1 MSSRTEGKWGL
12 DRFLGL
18 DMIKGV
24 WACCGPGEPGAHN
37 GHSRG
42 GMVRMRMRVCV
53 RAPRGSQSSE
63 LYCRPHGLR
72 KTELFPIPQPLH
84 QKFGS
89 ADEPHLLRSGD
100 RYGRAVSPHL
110 FLLQLSCIESDCV
123 GYYFLLLAT

>member
-89 ADEPHLLRSGD
+89 ADDLYGVGVYFRTGERS
-100 RYGRAVSPHL
+100 RTRCLMSQSHA
-110 FLLQLSCIESDCV
+110 
-123 GYYFLLLAT
+123 